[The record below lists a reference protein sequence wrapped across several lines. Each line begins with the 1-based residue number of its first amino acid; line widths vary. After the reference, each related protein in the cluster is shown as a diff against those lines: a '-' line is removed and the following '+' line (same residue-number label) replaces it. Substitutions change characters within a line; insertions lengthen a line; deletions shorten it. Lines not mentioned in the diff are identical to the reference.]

1 MQATKENIESI
12 HRIDPES
19 SGEMESRFED
29 LVRFLE
35 EGSDEK
41 VLSHVDS
48 FHHSDLAN
56 AIGLITGGLRKR
68 LLELIK
74 VDLDHDLLFEL
85 EDHLRKEVTDSLSPK
100 EVAEVITE
108 MESDEAVQVLEDM
121 EDEERKEVL
130 SEVPEEERED
140 IETGLAYPED
150 SAGRRMQTEL
160 VSVTTDWTVG
170 QTIDFLREEEDLP
183 EEFLDLFVVDNDEK
197 PVGVISLSRILRS
210 PRKTLMREIADETQ
224 VIVPAEMLQEEV
236 ALLFEKYDLTTSGVV
251 DQDGRLIGMITVDD
265 VMEVAREEFEE
276 DVLRLGGVG
285 EETVDDSV
293 VQASLKRFTWLLVN
307 LGTAILA
314 SLVIG
319 LFDGTLEE
327 MVALAI
333 LMPIVASMGGNAG
346 TQTLTIT
353 VRALAT
359 KELTAYNAFRTFRK
373 EFAVGLLNGV
383 VFAVLAGLVVVLWFN
398 QLDDRFLLGGIIAG
412 AMIINMVVAGVSGVL
427 LPLALDRFGVDP
439 AVASGVFVTT
449 VTDVVGFLRFSGTG
463 LGHFIMS
470 LNKNR
475 ILVTGSTG
483 CIGSHAVDILLS
495 DGNSEVFGFNR
506 SVPESGSGR
515 DGYHLITGDLSDPS
529 SVEQAVL
536 EVAPTHVIHLGALQ
550 TPDCRDFP
558 MKGNGG
564 ECTGNGQSVQ
574 VV

>member
-1 MQATKENIESI
+1 MQATKENIESV
-12 HRIDPES
+12 HRIDPKS
-19 SGEMESRFED
+19 SGEMAGRFEE
-29 LVRFLE
+29 LVHLLE
-35 EGSDEK
+35 TESDNL
-41 VLSHVDS
+41 VLAHVDA
-48 FHHSDLAN
+48 FHHSDLAD
-56 AIGLITGGLRKR
+56 AIGLLTGSLRKR
-68 LLELIK
+68 LLELVK

-85 EDHLRKEVTDSLSPK
+85 EDHLRKEVTDQLSPK
-100 EVAEVITE
+100 EMAEVITE

-121 EDEERKEVL
+121 EAEERNEVL
-130 SEVPEEERED
+130 REVPDEERED
-140 IETGLAYPED
+140 IEIGLAYPED

-160 VSVTTDWTVG
+160 VSVATDWTVG

-183 EEFLDLFVVDNDEK
+183 EEFLDLFVIDGEDK

-210 PRKTLMREIADETQ
+210 PRTTLMREIADETQ

-251 DQDGRLIGMITVDD
+251 DVAGRLIGMITVDD

-293 VQASLKRFTWLLVN
+293 IQASLKRFTWLLVN

-398 QLDDRFLLGGIIAG
+398 QLDDRYLLGGIIAG
-412 AMIINMVVAGVSGVL
+412 AMVINMMVAGIAGVL
-427 LPLALDRFGVDP
+427 LPLTLDRLGIDP

-449 VTDVVGFLRFSGTG
+449 VTDVIGFLSFLG
-463 LGHFIMS
+463 LAS
-470 LNKNR
+470 
-475 ILVTGSTG
+475 
-483 CIGSHAVDILLS
+483 AILL
-495 DGNSEVFGFNR
+495 
-506 SVPESGSGR
+506 
-515 DGYHLITGDLSDPS
+515 
-529 SVEQAVL
+529 
-536 EVAPTHVIHLGALQ
+536 
-550 TPDCRDFP
+550 
-558 MKGNGG
+558 
-564 ECTGNGQSVQ
+564 
-574 VV
+574 

>member
-1 MQATKENIESI
+1 MQANKENIESI

-19 SGEMESRFED
+19 TGEIAGRFEE
-29 LVRFLE
+29 LVHLLE
-35 EGSDEK
+35 NESDER
-41 VLSHVDS
+41 VLGHVDT
-48 FHHSDLAN
+48 FHHSDLAD
-56 AIGLITGGLRKR
+56 AIGLLTGGLRKR
-68 LLELIK
+68 LLDLIK

-85 EDHLRKEVTDSLSPK
+85 EDHLRKEVTDQLSPK
-100 EVAEVITE
+100 EMAEVITE

-121 EDEERKEVL
+121 EAEERNEVL

-150 SAGRRMQTEL
+150 SAGRRMQIEL
-160 VSVTTDWTVG
+160 VSVATDWTVG
-170 QTIDFLREEEDLP
+170 QTIDFLREEDDLP
-183 EEFLDLFVVDNDEK
+183 EEFLDLFVIDGDEK
-197 PVGVISLSRILRS
+197 PVGIISLSRILRS
-210 PRKTLMREIADETQ
+210 PRNTLMREIANETQ

-251 DQDGRLIGMITVDD
+251 DHAGKLIGMITVDD

-276 DVLRLGGVG
+276 DILLLGGVG

-359 KELTAYNAFRTFRK
+359 KELTGYNAFRTFRK
-373 EFAVGLLNGV
+373 EFAVGLVNGV
-383 VFAVLAGLVVVLWFN
+383 IFALLAGLVVVLWFN
-398 QLDDRFLLGGIIAG
+398 QLDDRYLLGGIIAG
-412 AMIINMVVAGVSGVL
+412 AMIINMVVAGIAGVV
-427 LPLALDRFGVDP
+427 LPLALDRMGIDP

-449 VTDVVGFLRFSGTG
+449 VTDVIGFFAFLG
-463 LGHFIMS
+463 LAS
-470 LNKNR
+470 
-475 ILVTGSTG
+475 
-483 CIGSHAVDILLS
+483 AILL
-495 DGNSEVFGFNR
+495 
-506 SVPESGSGR
+506 
-515 DGYHLITGDLSDPS
+515 
-529 SVEQAVL
+529 
-536 EVAPTHVIHLGALQ
+536 
-550 TPDCRDFP
+550 
-558 MKGNGG
+558 
-564 ECTGNGQSVQ
+564 
-574 VV
+574 

>member
-1 MQATKENIESI
+1 MQVNKENIDSI

-19 SGEMESRFED
+19 KGEIAGRFEV
-29 LVRFLE
+29 LVHLLE
-35 EGSDEK
+35 TESDER
-41 VLSHVDS
+41 VLAHVDS
-48 FHHSDLAN
+48 FHHSDLAD
-56 AIGLITGGLRKR
+56 AIGLLTGSLRKR
-68 LLELIK
+68 LLELVK

-85 EDHLRKEVTDSLSPK
+85 EDHLRKEVTDQLSPK
-100 EVAEVITE
+100 EMAEVITE

-121 EDEERKEVL
+121 EAEERDEVL
-130 SEVPEEERED
+130 SEVPDEERED

-160 VSVTTDWTVG
+160 VSVGTDWTVG
-170 QTIDFLREEEDLP
+170 QTIDFLREEQDLP
-183 EEFLDLFVVDNDEK
+183 EEFLDLFVIDGEEK

-251 DQDGRLIGMITVDD
+251 DGAGRLIGMITVDD

-293 VQASLKRFTWLLVN
+293 IQASLKRFTWLLVN

-383 VFAVLAGLVVVLWFN
+383 VFAVLAGLVVVVWFN
-398 QLDDRFLLGGIIAG
+398 QLDDRYLLGGIIAG
-412 AMIINMVVAGVSGVL
+412 AMVINMMVAGIAGVL
-427 LPLALDRFGVDP
+427 LPLTLDRMGIDP

-449 VTDVVGFLRFSGTG
+449 VTDVIGFLSFLG
-463 LGHFIMS
+463 LAS
-470 LNKNR
+470 
-475 ILVTGSTG
+475 
-483 CIGSHAVDILLS
+483 AILL
-495 DGNSEVFGFNR
+495 
-506 SVPESGSGR
+506 
-515 DGYHLITGDLSDPS
+515 
-529 SVEQAVL
+529 
-536 EVAPTHVIHLGALQ
+536 
-550 TPDCRDFP
+550 
-558 MKGNGG
+558 
-564 ECTGNGQSVQ
+564 
-574 VV
+574 

>member
-1 MQATKENIESI
+1 MQADKENIESI

-19 SGEMESRFED
+19 TGEIAGRFEE
-29 LVRFLE
+29 LVHLLE
-35 EGSDEK
+35 NENDER
-41 VLSHVDS
+41 VLGHVDA
-48 FHHSDLAN
+48 FHHSDLAD
-56 AIGLITGGLRKR
+56 AIGLLTGGLRKR
-68 LLELIK
+68 LLDLIK

-85 EDHLRKEVTDSLSPK
+85 EDHLRKEVTDQLSPK
-100 EVAEVITE
+100 EMAEVITE

-121 EDEERKEVL
+121 ETEERNEVL
-130 SEVPEEERED
+130 SEVPKDERED

-160 VSVTTDWTVG
+160 VSVATDWTVG
-170 QTIDFLREEEDLP
+170 QTIDFLREEDDLP
-183 EEFLDLFVVDNDEK
+183 EEFLDLFVIDGNEK

-210 PRKTLMREIADETQ
+210 PRNTLMREIADETQ

-251 DQDGRLIGMITVDD
+251 DHAGKLIGMITVDD

-373 EFAVGLLNGV
+373 EFAVGLLNGI
-383 VFAVLAGLVVVLWFN
+383 VFALLAGLVVILWFN
-398 QLDDRFLLGGIIAG
+398 QVEDRYLLGGIIAG
-412 AMIINMVVAGVSGVL
+412 AMIINMVVAGIAGVL
-427 LPLALDRFGVDP
+427 LPLSLDRIGVDP

-449 VTDVVGFLRFSGTG
+449 VTDVIGFFAFLG
-463 LGHFIMS
+463 LAS
-470 LNKNR
+470 
-475 ILVTGSTG
+475 
-483 CIGSHAVDILLS
+483 AILL
-495 DGNSEVFGFNR
+495 
-506 SVPESGSGR
+506 
-515 DGYHLITGDLSDPS
+515 
-529 SVEQAVL
+529 
-536 EVAPTHVIHLGALQ
+536 
-550 TPDCRDFP
+550 
-558 MKGNGG
+558 
-564 ECTGNGQSVQ
+564 
-574 VV
+574 

>member
-1 MQATKENIESI
+1 MQATKENIESV
-12 HRIDPES
+12 HRIDPKS
-19 SGEMESRFED
+19 SGEIAGRFEE
-29 LVRFLE
+29 LVHLLE
-35 EGSDEK
+35 TESDNL
-41 VLSHVDS
+41 VLAHVDA
-48 FHHSDLAN
+48 FHHSDLAD
-56 AIGLITGGLRKR
+56 AIGLLTGSLRKR
-68 LLELIK
+68 LLELVK

-85 EDHLRKEVTDSLSPK
+85 EDHLRKEVTDQLSPK
-100 EVAEVITE
+100 EMAEVITE

-121 EDEERKEVL
+121 EAEERNEVL
-130 SEVPEEERED
+130 SEVPDEERED
-140 IETGLAYPED
+140 IEIGLAYPED

-160 VSVTTDWTVG
+160 VSVATDWTVG

-183 EEFLDLFVVDNDEK
+183 EEFLDLFVIDGEDK

-210 PRKTLMREIADETQ
+210 PRTTLMREIADETQ

-251 DQDGRLIGMITVDD
+251 DVAGRLIGMITVDD

-293 VQASLKRFTWLLVN
+293 IQASLKRFTWLLVN

-398 QLDDRFLLGGIIAG
+398 QLDDRYLLGGIIAG
-412 AMIINMVVAGVSGVL
+412 AMVINMMVAGIAGVL
-427 LPLALDRFGVDP
+427 LPLTLDRLGIDP

-449 VTDVVGFLRFSGTG
+449 VTDVIGFLSFLG
-463 LGHFIMS
+463 LAS
-470 LNKNR
+470 
-475 ILVTGSTG
+475 
-483 CIGSHAVDILLS
+483 AILL
-495 DGNSEVFGFNR
+495 
-506 SVPESGSGR
+506 
-515 DGYHLITGDLSDPS
+515 
-529 SVEQAVL
+529 
-536 EVAPTHVIHLGALQ
+536 
-550 TPDCRDFP
+550 
-558 MKGNGG
+558 
-564 ECTGNGQSVQ
+564 
-574 VV
+574 